1 MAVLWQRVKTWALD
15 LKLAQKLS
23 IMLTAVILLLLTIIF
38 RIEWNLYSQDMENTT
53 GALFMQVSYSF
64 ETIMDN
70 SISNLNALSKA
81 PLYSSEMQEDMK
93 NDRVLSNES
102 VEKMQYSRDVVG
114 TTDSLHHVIALYSKS
129 GRPLFSSALTN
140 LSYVVKDY
148 YDEWY
153 AAAKE
158 KNGAVCITG
167 FPETEENFVCTL
179 SRILK
184 NISTFQEVGLI
195 SISVPRSV
203 FIEACEQLEDIAGS
217 VATVFGSQG
226 EIIFSSESEADGE
239 IALSLKTEAEAD
251 AGIGKNFSN
260 GDYIGY
266 YSRESNGKYAVLIYT
281 TRTEIM
287 QNQQR
292 TRELMIIM
300 LVLVSVC
307 MILIITLLTR
317 SVTKPLTK
325 IAELMVKV
333 QNGDW
338 KVRFRPAYR
347 DEIGVLGENFDRM
360 LDRMNDMTEQL
371 VDVSTRKKQT
381 EIDALQGQINPHFMY
396 NTLEAFRMMAV
407 EKDDFELAD
416 LIASFGKM
424 LRYNITTM
432 NEMTTIRQEIE
443 YLDHYIRIQN
453 KRYPRQITLVNN
465 VPDEL
470 MELHVIK
477 LLIQPIVENAIFHG
491 LEMKLAQT
499 RKISITVTRRG
510 ELCNIDIRDNGLGMN
525 RETLEQ
531 LRSNI
536 KTRYSEAKD
545 NRHVGMRNVN
555 ERIHLYYGEDYGLT
569 VLSEENKGTLVR
581 ISLPYDKMKGEG
593 ENVED
598 SDS

>member
-226 EIIFSSESEADGE
+226 EIIFSSEPEADGE